1 VKLIF
6 DPEALVEMREA
17 AAFYEDCQRGLG
29 RSFLD
34 AVEAALA
41 EIGKHPLMWRKVKG
55 RFRRYLVQRFP
66 YGLIH
71 AVQEDII
78 YYIAAVMHLK
88 RKPDYWVGR
97 HMIPG
102 ETGAA
107 KK

>member
-17 AAFYEDCQRGLG
+17 AAFYDDCQRELG

-41 EIGKHPLMWRKVKG
+41 EIVKHPLMWRKVKG

-66 YGLIH
+66 YGLIY
-71 AVQEDII
+71 AVHEDVI
-78 YYIAAVMHLK
+78 YIAAVMHLK
-88 RKPDYWVGR
+88 RKPGYWVGR
-97 HMIPG
+97 RMISG
-102 ETGAA
+102 GMGAA